1 MRTTT
6 LCPELC
12 AASID
17 KSPAIPAA
25 NDNVVSA
32 SATARTRREVENV
45 KAGHG

>member
-6 LCPELC
+6 VCPERC
-12 AASID
+12 SSAIV

-45 KAGHG
+45 KADHG